1 MLVMLTK
8 MGGFEISEHLHRKVV
23 PFKGNAALDF
33 CGRGGGLEDYGS
45 SQYWPVNSLA
55 SLRLGV
61 WCLKK

>member
-33 CGRGGGLEDYGS
+33 CGRGG
-45 SQYWPVNSLA
+45 A
-55 SLRLGV
+55 LRITDQVSIGQ
-61 WCLKK
+61 